1 MDTKESEEMVSV
13 FSTFMFN
20 RKYKIHCGEK
30 DIQPKQSSIPL
41 KDYKFYNKRLL
52 NFYKTLLLKRQCS
65 HTNMETTDFINKIP
79 VDLIELGNKFIDES
93 ILFFKREDINELIQK
108 DIGFDDDDN
117 NICETTTNSVE
128 LMENTNEIDMK
139 YYNTKNA
146 DNSETNGTFQIV
158 EETTEDNNLT
168 KSLPIQKQY
177 HLRDNTLRLKGIT
190 KNNNMSILYE
200 EDEKT
205 TI

>member
-20 RKYKIHCGEK
+20 RKYKIHCGDK
-30 DIQPKQSSIPL
+30 GVLPKQTTIPL

-52 NFYKTLLLKRQCS
+52 NFYKTLLLKRQC
-65 HTNMETTDFINKIP
+65 NQINVETDDFINKIP
-79 VDLIELGNKFIDES
+79 LDLTELGNKFIDES

-108 DIGFDDDDN
+108 DIGFDDTDN
-117 NICETTTNSVE
+117 VVESSSPVE
-128 LMENTNEIDMK
+128 LMENTNDIDMK
-139 YYNTKNA
+139 FYHTKNA
-146 DNSETNGTFQIV
+146 DNSESMGTFQIV
-158 EETTEDNNLT
+158 EEQTEGNDFT

>member
-1 MDTKESEEMVSV
+1 MDTKESEEIVSV

-20 RKYKIHCGEK
+20 RKYKIHCGDK
-30 DIQPKQSSIPL
+30 GVLPKQTTIPL

-52 NFYKTLLLKRQCS
+52 NFYKTLLLKRQC
-65 HTNMETTDFINKIP
+65 NQINVETDDFINKIP
-79 VDLIELGNKFIDES
+79 LDLTELGNKFIDES

-108 DIGFDDDDN
+108 DIGFDDTDN
-117 NICETTTNSVE
+117 VVESSSPVE
-128 LMENTNEIDMK
+128 LMENTNDIDMK
-139 YYNTKNA
+139 FYHTKNV
-146 DNSETNGTFQIV
+146 DNSESMGTFQIV
-158 EETTEDNNLT
+158 EEQTEDNDFT

>member
-13 FSTFMFN
+13 FSSFMFN

-30 DIQPKQSSIPL
+30 NTPPKQSSIPL

-52 NFYKTLLLKRQCS
+52 NLYKTILLKRQCNQTS
-65 HTNMETTDFINKIP
+65 VEITDFP
-79 VDLIELGNKFIDES
+79 LDLIELGNKFIDES

-108 DIGFDDDDN
+108 DIGFEEVVN
-117 NICETTTNSVE
+117 VSETPNSVE

-146 DNSETNGTFQIV
+146 DNSESNGTFQIV
-158 EETTEDNNLT
+158 EETAEDNNIT

>member
-20 RKYKIHCGEK
+20 RKYKIHCGDKEVL
-30 DIQPKQSSIPL
+30 PKQTTIPL

-52 NFYKTLLLKRQCS
+52 NFYKTLLLKRQC
-65 HTNMETTDFINKIP
+65 NQINVETDDFINKIP
-79 VDLIELGNKFIDES
+79 LDLTELGNKFIDES

-108 DIGFDDDDN
+108 DIGFDDTDN
-117 NICETTTNSVE
+117 VVESSSPVE
-128 LMENTNEIDMK
+128 LMENTNDIDMK
-139 YYNTKNA
+139 FYHTKNA
-146 DNSETNGTFQIV
+146 DNSESMGTFQIV
-158 EETTEDNNLT
+158 EETTEDNDFT

>member
-20 RKYKIHCGEK
+20 RKYKIHCVDK
-30 DIQPKQSSIPL
+30 DPPPKQSTIPL

-52 NFYKTLLLKRQCS
+52 NLYKTLLLNRQCTQPS
-65 HTNMETTDFINKIP
+65 VATMDFP
-79 VDLIELGNKFIDES
+79 LDLIELGNKFIDES

-108 DIGFDDDDN
+108 DIGFDDVVTVG
-117 NICETTTNSVE
+117 ETSNSVE

-146 DNSETNGTFQIV
+146 DNSESSGTFQIV

>member
-1 MDTKESEEMVSV
+1 MDTKEGEEMVSV

-20 RKYKIHCGEK
+20 RKYKIHCGDK
-30 DIQPKQSSIPL
+30 GVLPKQTTIPL

-52 NFYKTLLLKRQCS
+52 NFYKTLLLKRQC
-65 HTNMETTDFINKIP
+65 NQINVETDDFINKIP
-79 VDLIELGNKFIDES
+79 LDLTELGNKFIDES

-108 DIGFDDDDN
+108 DIGFDDTDN
-117 NICETTTNSVE
+117 VVESSSPVE
-128 LMENTNEIDMK
+128 LMENTNDIDMK
-139 YYNTKNA
+139 FYHTKNA
-146 DNSETNGTFQIV
+146 DNSESMGTFQIV
-158 EETTEDNNLT
+158 DEPTENNDFT